1 MQRKNLE
8 IMALATVA
16 IAVCAL
22 ASFAVFG
29 GDDHDPTATDPD
41 YLPNPIIDDLRDYPD
56 AEEVQAEMDELFA
69 AYLDTVL
76 SEDADADEI
85 LERTQ
90 SLGDLLGDLEVW
102 YGILM
107 WDYSRDPSTY
117 TVPFMECSSVVNS
130 FDMTMSDFYHRGLD
144 GPNADEVEA
153 AMIAVFGQ
161 EVLDY
166 MSPPVTD
173 IPELEELLERE
184 LELCDMFYTSPST
197 PDNMAAIYLELID
210 VRNRIAELRGY
221 ENYTEYG
228 FSMNNTRDY
237 GPEDV
242 AGFMDAVADRVV
254 PLYYS
259 YFDTYQ
265 SPEYYYGSPQ
275 QLFDDASQFFHSI
288 SEEFGRL
295 YDCMVENDLIDFDD
309 LPTKPI
315 LSYSWG
321 TVFSDTRYAYICAY
335 PYGGFMDVRVLVHE
349 FGHAA
354 NYCLNPTKYGD
365 YDIVEVHSQGLEA
378 LFALDPQMLDGQT
391 EAVRTEI
398 LFNLLANMISTAMF
412 AEFELRAFA
421 EGPDTQED
429 LEALYAEVASK
440 YGIEDWSPW
449 YYHSQLFDS
458 PFYSISYG
466 VSAFNALDIFITG
479 LEDRDAALDEYMSI
493 LLYDRKGYVGMTD
506 ALGIR
511 SALDQ
516 DDFDYVIDAIEDLYA
531 HADGVLIIDECGT
544 VHDSARWEHAET
556 AEETGTRKRMMGA

>member
-8 IMALATVA
+8 IMAVAAVA

-90 SLGDLLGDLEVW
+90 SLGDLHGDLEVW

-107 WDYSRDPSTY
+107 WDYTRDPSTY
-117 TVPFMECSSVVNS
+117 SVQFQECSFVFNS
-130 FDMTMSDFYHRGLD
+130 FDMTLNDVVQRGLD

-153 AMIAVFGQ
+153 AVITVFGQ
-161 EVLDY
+161 MKFES
-166 MSPPVTD
+166 MSSSATD
-173 IPELEELLERE
+173 IPELAELSERE
-184 LELCDMFYTSPST
+184 LELCDMFYTTPST
-197 PDNMAAIYLELID
+197 PDNMAAIFLELID
-210 VRNRIAELRGY
+210 VRNRIAELQGY
-221 ENYTEYG
+221 ENYSEYG
-228 FSMNNTRDY
+228 FTMKNCRDF
-237 GPEDV
+237 GPDDV
-242 AGFMDAVADRVV
+242 AGFMVAVADRVV

-265 SPEYYYGSPQ
+265 PPEYDYGCPQ
-275 QLFDDASQFFHSI
+275 QLFNDVSQFFHSI

-398 LFNLLANMISTAMF
+398 LSNLLANMISTAMF

-429 LEALYAEVASK
+429 LEALYAEAVSR
-440 YGIEDWSPW
+440 YGTEGWSPW
-449 YYHSQLFDS
+449 YYHSQLFEN
-458 PFYSISYG
+458 PFYFMSYG

-493 LLYDRKGYVGMTD
+493 LLYDRNGYMGMTD

-516 DDFDYVIDAIEDLYA
+516 DDFDHVLDALEAFYSQ
-531 HADGVLIIDECGT
+531 ADGAPIIADRG
-544 VHDSARWEHAET
+544 VIPSSAS
-556 AEETGTRKRMMGA
+556 